1 MKSLPYIIAI
11 IAVIIAVVAVTCSG
25 PDIDQAAEKE
35 QAYIKA
41 MRDWEAVARK
51 ATAQTE
57 SILNDAAKARAKDSL
72 AVKAANE
79 RISYWKK
86 KAIQATT
93 NIPQIARDTYP
104 QIDSAL
110 AAKDSVI
117 RQVEMKA
124 DTLQFALYRSGKE
137 FTELLTSTNHEKRI
151 AAEMQMNCER
161 RVNELTAENEHLRNK
176 KLTFKEILIKIRNY
190 TIAAGIGAAAVK
202 VADELK

>member
-1 MKSLPYIIAI
+1 MKSLPYIIALL
-11 IAVIIAVVAVTCSG
+11 AVIIAVAAVTCSG

-41 MRDWEAVARK
+41 MRDWEAVARN
-51 ATAQTE
+51 ATTQTE
-57 SILNDAAKARAKDSL
+57 SILEDAAKARSKDSI

-93 NIPQIARDTYP
+93 KIPQIARDTYP

-117 RQVEMKA
+117 RQVEIKA

-137 FTELLTSTNHEKRI
+137 FTDLLTSTNHEKRI
-151 AAEMQMNCER
+151 AAEMLQSCEQRREEMKAESRKQMRKER
-161 RVNELTAENEHLRNK
+161 K
-176 KLTFKEILIKIRNY
+176 KTKLAVIGGAVAVL
-190 TIAAGIGAAAVK
+190 AALV
-202 VADELK
+202 LSR

>member
-1 MKSLPYIIAI
+1 MKSIPYIIAI

-57 SILNDAAKARAKDSL
+57 SILNDAIKARARDSV

-86 KAIQATT
+86 KAIHATT

-117 RQVEMKA
+117 RQVEIKA

-137 FTELLTSTNHEKRI
+137 FTDLLTSTNHEKRI
-151 AAEMQMNCER
+151 ASEMLQSCEQRREEMKVENRKQVRKER
-161 RVNELTAENEHLRNK
+161 RAKRLASVIAPIIGVAALLVGSHL
-176 KLTFKEILIKIRNY
+176 
-190 TIAAGIGAAAVK
+190 
-202 VADELK
+202 